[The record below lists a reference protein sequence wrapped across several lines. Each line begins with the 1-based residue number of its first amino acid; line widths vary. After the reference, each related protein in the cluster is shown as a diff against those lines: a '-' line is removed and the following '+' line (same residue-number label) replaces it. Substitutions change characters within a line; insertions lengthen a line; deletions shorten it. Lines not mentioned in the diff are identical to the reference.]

1 MAKKPKPEAA
11 EAAYRHI
18 RRRIFQGHLAPG
30 DFLVEQDLAAEIGVS
45 RTPVRAALNRLET
58 EGLIYAESG
67 KRAMVREFAEA
78 EVDECFELRAL
89 LESYAAGRAA
99 TAITPGGLAELKD
112 LAARMEAVVAEG
124 GDDAPVKFAM
134 LNDEFHDGILWH
146 CGSQRLRDLI
156 KPLVQV
162 QLVLMQ
168 RFRPHIEMH
177 LQRSCWHHREIV
189 AALEA
194 QDPAWA
200 ETQMRTHLLSAK
212 NPGVTAG
219 QPTTR

>member
-1 MAKKPKPEAA
+1 MVKKPRQWAA
-11 EAAYRHI
+11 DEAYRHI
-18 RRRIFQGHLAPG
+18 RRRIFRGELAPG
-30 DFLVEQDLAAEIGVS
+30 DSLIEQDLAAEIGVS
-45 RTPVRAALNRLET
+45 RTPVRAALHRLET
-58 EGLIYAESG
+58 EGLVYASG
-67 KRAMVREFAEA
+67 NRRAMVREFAEA

-99 TAITPGGLAELKD
+99 TAITPAGLAELKD
-112 LAARMEAVVAEG
+112 LSTQMEAVVAEG
-124 GDDAPVKFAM
+124 GEEAPVKFAT
-134 LNDEFHDGILWH
+134 LNDQFHDGILWH

-177 LQRSCWHHREIV
+177 LQRSCWHHREII

-194 QDPAWA
+194 RDPAWA

-212 NPGVTAG
+212 NPAVDGA
-219 QPTTR
+219 